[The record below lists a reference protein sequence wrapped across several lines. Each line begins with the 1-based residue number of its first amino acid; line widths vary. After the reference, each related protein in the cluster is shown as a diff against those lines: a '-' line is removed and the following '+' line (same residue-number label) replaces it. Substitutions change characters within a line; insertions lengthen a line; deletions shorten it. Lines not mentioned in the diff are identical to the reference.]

1 MQSFRQILDSVDL
14 KSPFL
19 WKAFLLFILWLAI
32 FWEPILSAARIW
44 YISEIFQHGFF
55 VIPGAFYFI
64 WREREKLNGLQPRAN
79 YWVLL
84 LLVPFFLLAGLGKAG
99 GIQVFQHIAAF
110 TILPLMMWMMLGNK
124 IARII
129 WFPLCFILFS
139 IPIGEELV
147 PQLQQVTADLAIMM
161 LNLTS
166 IPSYNTGLYIEIPE
180 GKFVVAEAC
189 SGIRFFVGSIVFGA
203 VYSHIS
209 YRSFKRKLAF
219 MALAVIVPIL
229 ANALRVF
236 TIVLIGHYIDMQYAS
251 GADHLIYGWVF
262 FAIVLF
268 LLILLGET
276 FREKST
282 LQTETSEGSQALS
295 ELKHPEIQGGLAG
308 ASEGSSFTMAWQ
320 PWKFSGNSFAA
331 ITLLMLLFGFWQ
343 YSFSSTSSVSS
354 GQVDRAPL
362 ADIAIERPL
371 NGSWTPIVKG
381 ESDFYQAYF
390 SGFYAGRVSL
400 LLAWYPQNQE
410 DHELISSGNALY
422 DKEHW
427 SLVGSSQI
435 SLSSSDVDSRAV
447 LMEIVSAR
455 GEKRWLVYW
464 YQMESLAL
472 ASQIKTKLYQALDV
486 MLGGK
491 GAGALVILSSAFIDT
506 NREEVKKRLLALA
519 DEHAGLI
526 QSALP
531 F

>member
-1 MQSFRQILDSVDL
+1 MQSFKQILDSIDL
-14 KSPFL
+14 RSPFL
-19 WKAFLLFILWLAI
+19 WKASILFLLWLGI
-32 FWEPILSAARIW
+32 FWEPIISAARIW

-55 VIPGAFYFI
+55 VIPAAFYFI
-64 WREREKLNGLQPRAN
+64 WRERDQLNGLQPQAN

-84 LLVPFFLLAGLGKAG
+84 LLVPFFLLAGLGDAG

-110 TILPLMMWMMLGNK
+110 TILPLMIWLLVGNR
-124 IARII
+124 IARIL
-129 WFPLCFILFS
+129 WFPLCFMLFS

-147 PQLQQVTADLAIMM
+147 PHLQKITADLAIMM

-219 MALAVIVPIL
+219 MALAVIVPLL

-268 LLILLGET
+268 LLILFGET
-276 FREKST
+276 FREKSPQKSEASA
-282 LQTETSEGSQALS
+282 LPANDSASSPVEQSAHSSSALTE
-295 ELKHPEIQGGLAG
+295 K
-308 ASEGSSFTMAWQ
+308 AWQ
-320 PWKFSGNSFAA
+320 PWTFSGKSYPAL
-331 ITLLMLLFGFWQ
+331 ICLLLTFGLWQ
-343 YSFSSTSSVSS
+343 FSFSSDPEISSA
-354 GQVDRAPL
+354 QLDRAIL
-362 ADIAIERPL
+362 EDIATERPL
-371 NGSWTPIVKG
+371 VGSWAPVIKG
-381 ESDFYQAYF
+381 ASDHYQAYL
-390 SGFYAGRVSL
+390 SGHYSSRVAL
-400 LLAWYPQNQE
+400 FVAWYPQIRDE
-410 DHELISSGNALY
+410 HELISSANAYY

-427 SLVGSSQI
+427 SPVGSSQYALGDAGSGSYANLI
-435 SLSSSDVDSRAV
+435 
-447 LMEIVSAR
+447 EIVSAR

-464 YQMESLAL
+464 YQLDKMAL
-472 ASQIKTKLYQALDV
+472 ASSIKTKLHQALDV
-486 MLGGK
+486 MLGGE
-491 GAGALVILSSAFIDT
+491 GGGALVIISSSFIDT
-506 NREEVKKRLLALA
+506 NREEVKKRLLGLA
-519 DEHAGLI
+519 NEHAGKLR
-526 QSALP
+526 SALP